1 MKQKSVCVIGGGAA
15 GMMAAI
21 TAAREGAKVTIL
33 EAGDRLGKKILVT
46 GNGRCNLGNLMLDIG
61 CYHGSCRFLR
71 EALASF
77 GTRETISFFE
87 GLGLMIKDKNGYL
100 YPFCEQASAV
110 LDVLRHEIKELGI
123 QVEYDFKVSGVTPKE
138 KQGFRVKSEHGS
150 MEFDHVIITC
160 GGKASPKTGS
170 DGSGYEIARKLGHRV
185 TEVLPALTYLK
196 CKESFFKSI
205 AGVRTDA
212 VITLYKKDGEMLC
225 EERGELQL
233 TEQGISGIPTFQLS
247 SFAARSLLRIK
258 EIPASI
264 DFLPDVQETEIKE
277 LAQKRLF
284 LCGERS
290 IEEFFTGIL
299 NKKVMAVLLKTA
311 GLKPADS
318 SKTLTEKRIA
328 EVIWLAK
335 SFRVTVVGTGDF
347 QNCQVCSGGV
357 DCGQITQTMESKLV
371 RGIYFAG
378 EILDVDGRCGGYNL
392 QWAWTSGHIAGISA
406 AGRREEQ

>member
-1 MKQKSVCVIGGGAA
+1 MRQKSVCVIGGGAA

-21 TAAREGAKVTIL
+21 TAARKGARVTIL
-33 EAGDRLGKKILVT
+33 EAGDRLGKKILAT
-46 GNGRCNLGNLMLDIG
+46 GNGRCNLGNRVLDEG
-61 CYHGSCRFLR
+61 CYYGSCRFLR
-71 EALASF
+71 DALNSF
-77 GTRETISFFE
+77 GTKETISFFE

-123 QVEYDFKVSGVTPKE
+123 QVEYDAKVSSVMPKD
-138 KQGFRVKSEHGS
+138 KQGFMVKSQHGS

-247 SFAARSLLRIK
+247 SIAARSLLRMR
-258 EIPASI
+258 EIQATI
-264 DFLPDVQETEIKE
+264 DFLPDVKEAEIAG
-277 LAQKRLF
+277 LAQRRRT
-284 LCGERS
+284 LCGERT

-299 NKKVMAVLLKTA
+299 NKKVMALLLKSA

-328 EVIWLAK
+328 DVLMLAK
-335 SFRVTVVGTGDF
+335 SFRITVVGTGDF

-357 DCGQITQTMESKLV
+357 DCGQVTQTMESKLV
-371 RGIYFAG
+371 RGIFFAG

-392 QWAWTSGHIAGISA
+392 QWAWTSGHIAGMSA

>member
-1 MKQKSVCVIGGGAA
+1 MDFDCVI
-15 GMMAAI
+15 
-21 TAAREGAKVTIL
+21 L
-33 EAGDRLGKKILVT
+33 
-46 GNGRCNLGNLMLDIG
+46 
-61 CYHGSCRFLR
+61 
-71 EALASF
+71 
-77 GTRETISFFE
+77 
-87 GLGLMIKDKNGYL
+87 
-100 YPFCEQASAV
+100 
-110 LDVLRHEIKELGI
+110 
-123 QVEYDFKVSGVTPKE
+123 
-138 KQGFRVKSEHGS
+138 
-150 MEFDHVIITC
+150 TC

-170 DGSGYEIARKLGHRV
+170 DGSGYEIARIFGHRI

-212 VITLYKKDGEMLC
+212 EITLYKKDGGKLC
-225 EERGELQL
+225 VERGELQL

-247 SFAARSLLRIK
+247 SIAARSLLRTK

-264 DFLPDVQETEIKE
+264 DFLPNVQKAEISE
-277 LAQKRLF
+277 LSKRRLM
-284 LCGERS
+284 LCGERT

-299 NKKVMAVLLKTA
+299 NKKVMALLLKTA

-318 SKTLTEKRIA
+318 SKFLTEKRIE
-328 EVIWLAK
+328 EVFRLAK
-335 SFRVTVVGTGDF
+335 SFGVTVIGTGDF

-378 EILDVDGRCGGYNL
+378 EILDVDGKCGGYNL
-392 QWAWTSGHIAGISA
+392 QWAWTSGHIAGINA

>member
-21 TAAREGAKVTIL
+21 TAAREGVKVTIL

-46 GNGRCNLGNLMLDIG
+46 GNGRCNLGNLVLDEG
-61 CYHGSCRFLR
+61 CYHGSCRFLSD
-71 EALASF
+71 AFHSF
-77 GTRETISFFE
+77 GTKETISFFE

-123 QVEYDFKVSGVTPKE
+123 QVELDFKVSSVMPKK
-138 KQGFRVKSEHGS
+138 KQGFLVKGEHGS
-150 MEFDHVIITC
+150 MDFDCVILTC

-212 VITLYKKDGEMLC
+212 IITLYKKDGEKLC

-247 SFAARSLLRIK
+247 SIAARNLLWTK
-258 EIPASI
+258 ELSASI
-264 DFLPDVQETEIKE
+264 DFLPDVKNAEITE
-277 LAQKRLF
+277 LVKRRRM
-284 LCGERS
+284 LCGERT

-299 NKKVMAVLLKTA
+299 NKKVMALLLKSA
-311 GLKPADS
+311 GLKPTES
-318 SKTLTEKRIA
+318 SKMLTEKRIA
-328 EVIWLAK
+328 EVFRLAK
-335 SFRVTVVGTGDF
+335 DFRVTVVGTGDF

-357 DCGQITQTMESKLV
+357 DCGQITQAMESKLM

-378 EILDVDGRCGGYNL
+378 EILDVDGKCGGYNL
-392 QWAWTSGHIAGISA
+392 QWAWTSGHIAGSSA